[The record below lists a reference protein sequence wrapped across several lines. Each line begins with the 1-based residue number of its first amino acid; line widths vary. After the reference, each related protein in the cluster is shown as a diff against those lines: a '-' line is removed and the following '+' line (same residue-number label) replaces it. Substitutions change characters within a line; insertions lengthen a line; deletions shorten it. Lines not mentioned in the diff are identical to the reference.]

1 MRPDLPWNVAGI
13 SSEAR
18 EAARAAA
25 RREGLSV
32 GEWLTRRIV
41 AGISDAGFSSSAYA
55 DAGVSGPGYAGSE
68 FADMSAARQDWPSRN
83 DFRAEPDRQR
93 RDSDAMLDRVSKSEA
108 DTAEVYR
115 RIEDQLRN
123 MARRLDSSER
133 SQTESN
139 RVVSKAAV
147 EMNIAAREQAQAFD
161 QLGVHVS
168 NLTDR
173 LSRVEERDPGD
184 GLREAVK
191 ALHLGLTRLADQIT
205 ETANQSATQISNLAN
220 NIETV
225 AGRVGQSRQDSQAA
239 TQALESRLATLDER
253 VRAVEGAAQ
262 TQSGSINRALDA
274 IEAQKRAPSPMDA
287 IVRLEDSVHRLE
299 ERGSDP
305 GIDRR
310 LLGIER
316 TLSGV
321 MARIEHSDEPTAL
334 EESLKKVVARL
345 EALETAQ
352 REAAAELRKATAE
365 KQKASEE
372 LPPELLHSL
381 PPPPAAPSEPVQ
393 TLVPPPFV
401 PPQAATTPAAAFGP
415 LPSFEPPPFAGATPP
430 LASAPAT
437 AAPSFAD
444 PLPNYELPP
453 EAFAPGTV
461 EAPATVESYLAAAR
475 RSARVAAQQET
486 ERSASL
492 GALRWG
498 AAAKPNEAQPQ
509 RTRPL
514 VVGLVALIAIAVI
527 AGAILSR
534 TANHST
540 QSLNLLSK
548 PNATAPAAMTPSASV
563 TGTPTP
569 TMATP
574 ASNASAPPAPD
585 LHSSTQEPG
594 TTPAPAAAT
603 PAKPA
608 TPTGLAK
615 AKPATQVAS
624 LPPQPTQVPT
634 AQPAGRAPAPLDR
647 LTQAANSG
655 NAKAQLIVGLKYLDG
670 DGIPANETEAAKWLT
685 KAAEADEPVAEYR
698 LGTLYERGRGV
709 PADAAKAARWYQAAA
724 NHGSRKA
731 MHNLAVAYAE
741 GAGMKKDYV
750 EASRWFL
757 KAANL
762 GLSDSQFNLAV
773 LYERGLGVPQNLVDA
788 FKWYAI
794 AAAQGDAESKSR
806 LAAISSQLDNEA
818 RGAAQHAADSFHP
831 GQLDARANVAPT
843 AGDVTRG

>member
-41 AGISDAGFSSSAYA
+41 AGLSDASYASTADTGFA
-55 DAGVSGPGYAGSE
+55 DFQE
-68 FADMSAARQDWPSRN
+68 FAGMSGARQEWPSRTE
-83 DFRAEPDRQR
+83 FRAEPDRQR
-93 RDSDAMLDRVSKSEA
+93 RDSDAMLDRVSRSEA

-161 QLGVHVS
+161 QLGAHVS
-168 NLTDR
+168 SLTDR
-173 LSRVEERDPGD
+173 LSRVEGRDSGD
-184 GLREAVK
+184 GLRDAVK
-191 ALHLGLTRLADQIT
+191 ALHQGLSRLADQIT
-205 ETANQSATQISNLAN
+205 ETANQSAVQISNLAN

-225 AGRVGQSRQDSQAA
+225 AGRVGQSRADALAA
-239 TQALESRLATLDER
+239 TQALETRLATLDER
-253 VRAVEGAAQ
+253 VRAVEAAAQ
-262 TQSGSINRALDA
+262 AQAGSLNRALDS
-274 IEAQKRAPSPMDA
+274 IEAQKHAPSPMEA

-310 LLGIER
+310 LMGIER
-316 TLSGV
+316 AISEVRG
-321 MARIEHSDEPTAL
+321 RIEEQDEPSPL
-334 EESLKKVVARL
+334 EENLKKVMARL
-345 EALETAQ
+345 EALEVSQ
-352 REAAAELRKATAE
+352 REAAAEARKAAVE
-365 KQKASEE
+365 KQTLSDDLPAQLVAP
-372 LPPELLHSL
+372 LPPQ
-381 PPPPAAPSEPVQ
+381 PAAPPVQ
-393 TLVPPPFV
+393 AFVPPFV
-401 PPQAATTPAAAFGP
+401 PPPAAVAPPTAAAFGP
-415 LPSFEPPPFAGATPP
+415 LPGFEPPPFAAPP
-430 LASAPAT
+430 FAQAPQ
-437 AAPSFAD
+437 PGFAD
-444 PLPNYELPP
+444 PLPNYEMPP
-453 EAFAPGTV
+453 EAFAAGAA
-461 EAPATVESYLAAAR
+461 EAPPTVESYLAAAR

-492 GALRWG
+492 GNLRWG
-498 AAAKPNEAQPQ
+498 AAAKVKETQAP

-534 TANHST
+534 TASHSP
-540 QSLNLLSK
+540 QVINLLPK
-548 PNATAPAAMTPSASV
+548 PTATTPVPS
-563 TGTPTP
+563 
-569 TMATP
+569 MATP
-574 ASNASAPPAPD
+574 VAPPSETPPAPG

-594 TTPAPAAAT
+594 VAPAPLPVKPHAA
-603 PAKPA
+603 
-608 TPTGLAK
+608 PTGLAA
-615 AKPATQVAS
+615 AKPATQVAA
-624 LPPQPTQVPT
+624 LPPQQLPPAAVQPT
-634 AQPAGRAPAPLDR
+634 GRAPLDR

-655 NAKAQLIVGLKYLDG
+655 NAKAELIVGLKYLDG
-670 DGIPANETEAAKWLT
+670 DGVPANEAEAAKWLT
-685 KAAEADEPVAEYR
+685 KAAEAGEPVAEYR

-724 NHGSRKA
+724 NLGSRKA

-741 GAGMKKDYV
+741 GAGMKKDYT

-806 LAAISSQLDNEA
+806 LTAISSQLDNEA
-818 RGAAQHAADSFHP
+818 RGAAQHAADSFRP

-843 AGDVTRG
+843 ISDVTRG